1 MCGGTSK
8 PTNGTEGQIE
18 RARDSNDVLLGKNL
32 SCTKLDERIRKSL
45 RHQSVSCVSK
55 VTRLLQN
62 RYACN
67 FLIYMIFDGEWAF
80 VVAISVIIMCLKGCF
95 LNNCKFY

>member
-1 MCGGTSK
+1 MCGGTPK
-8 PTNGTEGQIE
+8 TANGTGGRIE
-18 RARDSNDVLLGKNL
+18 RTRNNNDVPLGNNL

-45 RHQSVSCVSK
+45 RDESVSCANK

-67 FLIYMIFDGEWAF
+67 FFDIYDF
-80 VVAISVIIMCLKGCF
+80 
-95 LNNCKFY
+95 

>member
-1 MCGGTSK
+1 MCGGTPKTAS
-8 PTNGTEGQIE
+8 GTGGQIE
-18 RARDSNDVLLGKNL
+18 RARNSNSVPLGINL

-45 RHQSVSCVSK
+45 RDESVSCANK

-67 FLIYMIFDGEWAF
+67 FFDVYDFGQRKAF
-80 VVAISVIIMCLKGCF
+80 LYKARFIIMCLEAYYV
-95 LNNCKFY
+95 N

>member
-1 MCGGTSK
+1 MCGGTPKSA
-8 PTNGTEGQIE
+8 NGTGGQIE
-18 RARDSNDVLLGKNL
+18 RVRNNNNIPLGNNL

-45 RHQSVSCVSK
+45 RYESVSCANK

-67 FLIYMIFDGEWAF
+67 FFDVYDFGQRKAF
-80 VVAISVIIMCLKGCF
+80 LYKVRFIVCA
-95 LNNCKFY
+95 